1 MFIKICANTNL
12 ADAQL
17 AIELGADAVGFVF
30 APSKRRMTLERV
42 QDITRLLPAGV
53 ETVGVFATDD
63 PYEVERF
70 ITDAALTVAQLHNE
84 FDQGVVQALSGK
96 FEGKLKIIQ
105 AVSYEVNATE
115 REAADARFETTLRAV
130 LAEPSIWAVL
140 LDAAKGGVSGG
151 LGAAFD
157 WAHVAP
163 IVRRVYESVQD
174 GRRELPKLIL
184 AGGLHA
190 ENVGMAIAEF
200 APWGVDVASGV
211 EAAPGRKDPAKLK
224 AFIAAARAAGR

>member
-17 AIELGADAVGFVF
+17 AVELGADAVGFVF
-30 APSKRRMTLERV
+30 APSKRQMTLE
-42 QDITRLLPAGV
+42 QAESIARLLPAGV
-53 ETVGVFATDD
+53 EKVGVFATDD
-63 PYEVERF
+63 PYEVEHSM
-70 ITDAALTVAQLHNE
+70 AASALTVAQLHNE
-84 FDQGVVQALSGK
+84 FDQGMVQALSGE
-96 FEGKLKIIQ
+96 FGGKLKIIQ

-115 REAADARFETTLRAV
+115 RAAADARFEAALRAV
-130 LAEPSIWAVL
+130 LAEPAIWAVL

-151 LGAAFD
+151 LGTTFD
-157 WAHVAP
+157 WAHAAP
-163 IVRRVYESVQD
+163 IVRRVYASAQD
-174 GRRELPKLIL
+174 GKRELPKLIL

-190 ENVGMAIAEF
+190 ENVGTAIAEF

-224 AFIAAARAAGR
+224 AFIAAARDAVR